1 MSVPGV
7 LAPYA
12 RTRAWP
18 TVWRVDR
25 QGKRAPSLRWGA
37 AAAAAVASGA
47 AGSWAYAQA
56 GGSGADIARDLAVGW
71 AYAGAGLVAWWR
83 RPGNRTGLLMVAE
96 GVTWFLGNLQGT
108 SVPALFAVGAWWE
121 ALNMAVLVHL
131 VLAFPEG
138 RVASAFARRL
148 VVFSYGLVAV
158 GGLLRTLAFDPGIST
173 DATYLACHGCGPNPL
188 LVPGAAHLFD
198 AVDAGYRAIGW
209 AITLVM
215 LAAIV
220 RRWRH
225 ASVARRRAL
234 LPAWI
239 AVAIATSFLLWDL
252 IHYALPALSGPA
264 ESVVLLLSDLAQA
277 AVPLAFLAG
286 LLRMQLQRA
295 EVGGLVIEVGAD
307 PDPGRLREALARVLG
322 DPGLRLGLW
331 QEEQGRYADAES
343 LPVRATGSGSTRV
356 DSSRG
361 TPLALL
367 VHDPVLAEDPEL
379 LQAVGAA
386 LRLALENLWLRNRA
400 KEVTSRIVQ
409 AAEAERGRLERDLH
423 DGAQARLVF
432 ALMSLRR
439 VDQGLVGHPDLSLRR
454 SVAEV
459 ESSLKLALEELRGIA
474 HGIHPAVLTREG
486 LGPALAALAQQAAL
500 PVVVAADP
508 RRYDPVVESTAYF
521 TVCEALAN
529 AAKHARA
536 RAVSVSARHSEGTL
550 VVETVDDGIGGA
562 DSGRGSGL
570 RGLADR
576 IAAVDGVLHV
586 HSPAGGGTRIRAEL
600 PCG

>member
-1 MSVPGV
+1 MN
-7 LAPYA
+7 
-12 RTRAWP
+12 
-18 TVWRVDR
+18 R
-25 QGKRAPSLRWGA
+25 QGKRALRIRWSA
-37 AAAAAVASGA
+37 AAAAALASGA

-83 RPGNRTGLLMVAE
+83 RPGNRTGPLMVAE

-131 VLAFPEG
+131 VLAFPDG
-138 RVASAFARRL
+138 RVASAPARRL
-148 VVFSYGLVAV
+148 VGFTYGLVAV
-158 GGLLRTLAFDPGIST
+158 GGLLRTLAFDPGVST

-209 AITLVM
+209 AISLVM
-215 LAAIV
+215 VVALV

-239 AVAIATSFLLWDL
+239 AVAIVTVFLLWDL
-252 IHYALPALSGPA
+252 VHYVLPALSGPV
-264 ESVVLLLSDLAQA
+264 ESGVLLLSDLAQA

-307 PDPGRLREALARVLG
+307 PDPARLREALARVLG

-331 QEEQGRYADAES
+331 QEEQGGYAGADGR
-343 LPVRATGSGSTRV
+343 PVREEGAGTTRV

-367 VHDPVLAEDPEL
+367 LHDPALAEDPEL
-379 LQAVGAA
+379 LEAVGAA
-386 LRLALENLWLRNRA
+386 LRLALENLWLRTRA
-400 KEVTSRIVQ
+400 REVTSRIVQ

-432 ALMSLRR
+432 ALMALRR
-439 VDQGLVGHPDLSLRR
+439 VDRGLADHPDTSLRR

-486 LGPALAALAQQAAL
+486 LGPALAELARQATL

-536 RAVSVSARHSEGTL
+536 KAVSVSAHHSGNTL

-562 DSGRGSGL
+562 DTGRGSGL

-576 IAAVDGVLHV
+576 LAAVDGVLQV